1 MICLI
6 LAGGFATRMYPKGA
20 QQAKALLSYKGQPV
34 ISHLINSIP
43 SHIPVLVTTNKKFEA
58 SFLQWKNQLDRD
70 ISILTEDTL
79 TDEQKPGAVGAINLW
94 VQKMN
99 IKEDL
104 WIIAGDNYF
113 EGDLPEFVETY
124 DGVHSL
130 VAIYDV
136 GTRTKAKQ
144 MGVIKLEGD
153 KIVDLIE
160 KPSDPE
166 SSLIATACYIFPPSI
181 FPLLRSYCSQQ
192 RRDHLG
198 TFISY
203 LIQNSDVYAYSLTS
217 SWLDIGSLYQE

>member
-43 SHIPVLVTTNKKFEA
+43 SHIPILVTTNKKFEA

-99 IKEDL
+99 IKE
-104 WIIAGDNYF
+104 
-113 EGDLPEFVETY
+113 
-124 DGVHSL
+124 
-130 VAIYDV
+130 
-136 GTRTKAKQ
+136 
-144 MGVIKLEGD
+144 
-153 KIVDLIE
+153 
-160 KPSDPE
+160 
-166 SSLIATACYIFPPSI
+166 
-181 FPLLRSYCSQQ
+181 
-192 RRDHLG
+192 
-198 TFISY
+198 
-203 LIQNSDVYAYSLTS
+203 
-217 SWLDIGSLYQE
+217 